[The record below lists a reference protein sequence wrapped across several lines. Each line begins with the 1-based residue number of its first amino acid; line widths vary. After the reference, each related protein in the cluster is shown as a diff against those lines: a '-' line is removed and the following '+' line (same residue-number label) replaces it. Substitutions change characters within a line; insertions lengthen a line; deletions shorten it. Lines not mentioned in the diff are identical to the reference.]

1 MKKRSKI
8 EEKYK
13 WDLTKFCKNDED
25 FYKRLK
31 KLDKEVSKISIFEG
45 LLAESDEKL
54 FDCLEL
60 NEKFGKEHGFLYIYA
75 NLRLKTDNADEK
87 ANEMCEKIN
96 SFTTKYATLTSY
108 IEVEV
113 SAFSDEKLKALQKD
127 SKFKNY
133 KRYFEAILRDKKH
146 ILSKQEEVLLSKL
159 SEFMNGFSDNFDKFS
174 DVDLKFGEIEDSH
187 GKKYQLNQS
196 NYSLYAES
204 KDRTLRKNAFKRMN
218 GKYGEYIN
226 FLANNYISD
235 VKEACVFA
243 KVRKYKSALN
253 REIYDEEASEKAYKL
268 LIEKVRSNI
277 SVVEDFFEI
286 KRKMLNLKS
295 IAVYDTFAPI
305 AIDLDYKFTYD
316 EAINLIKKA
325 LAPLGEDYINLLDR
339 AVKEKWIDVMPN
351 ENKDSGAFSWGCYG
365 ATPVVLTNFEG
376 NMQSVFTLAHELGHA
391 MHSYYS
397 NENQPIQ
404 TAGYVIFV
412 AEVASI
418 TNEMLLLNYL
428 LKNAKNDNE
437 KIYYYNYFLV
447 EARSTIFRQ
456 TMFSEFEEFTHET
469 FEKGIPLTS
478 QLLCKKYAELN
489 KFYHGEKVEQ
499 LDEMQYEW
507 ARIPHFYSHF
517 YVYKYATGM
526 ICAVN
531 IADKLL
537 NDNENMV
544 KKYKKFLSS
553 GCTENPITL
562 LRRCDCDLEK
572 EDIYDNVF
580 SVCKDFIEK
589 WKELI

>member
-1 MKKRSKI
+1 MKKRSQI

-31 KLDKEVSKISIFEG
+31 KLDKEVSKISAFEG
-45 LLAESDEKL
+45 HLAESDEKL

-235 VKEACVFA
+235 VTEACVFA

-447 EARSTIFRQ
+447 
-456 TMFSEFEEFTHET
+456 
-469 FEKGIPLTS
+469 
-478 QLLCKKYAELN
+478 
-489 KFYHGEKVEQ
+489 
-499 LDEMQYEW
+499 
-507 ARIPHFYSHF
+507 
-517 YVYKYATGM
+517 
-526 ICAVN
+526 
-531 IADKLL
+531 
-537 NDNENMV
+537 
-544 KKYKKFLSS
+544 
-553 GCTENPITL
+553 
-562 LRRCDCDLEK
+562 
-572 EDIYDNVF
+572 
-580 SVCKDFIEK
+580 
-589 WKELI
+589 

>member
-1 MKKRSKI
+1 MKKRSEI

-13 WDLTKFCKNDED
+13 WDLSKFCKSDED

-31 KLDKEVSKISIFEG
+31 KLDKEIAKISNFEG
-45 LLAESDEKL
+45 HLAESNEKL
-54 FDCLEL
+54 FECLEL
-60 NEKFGKEHGFLYIYA
+60 NQKFGKEHGFLYIYA
-75 NLRLKTDNADEK
+75 NLKLKTDNADEK
-87 ANEMCEKIN
+87 ANEMCEKIGL
-96 SFTTKYATLTSY
+96 FTTKYATLTAY
-108 IEVEV
+108 IDVEI
-113 SAFSDEKLKALQKD
+113 SAFCDDKLKDLQKNA
-127 SKFKNY
+127 KFKNY

-146 ILSKQEEVLLSKL
+146 ILSKTEELLLSKL
-159 SEFMNGFSDNFDKFS
+159 SDFMGGYSDNFDKFS
-174 DVDLKFGEIEDSH
+174 DADLKFGEIEDSK
-187 GKKYQLNQS
+187 GKKYPLNQS
-196 NYSLYAES
+196 NYILYAES
-204 KDRTLRKNAFKRMN
+204 KDRTLRQNAFKRMN
-218 GKYGEYIN
+218 GKYGEFIN
-226 FLANNYISD
+226 FLANNYIND

-243 KVRKYKSALN
+243 KVRKYSSALSQ
-253 REIYDEEASEKAYKL
+253 ELYEEEVSKKVFDL
-268 LIEKVRSNI
+268 LTTKVRNNI
-277 SVVEDFFEI
+277 SVIEDFFEI
-286 KRKMLNLKS
+286 KRKMLKLDK
-295 IAVYDTFAPI
+295 IAIYDTFAPI
-305 AIDLDYKFTYD
+305 VSDLDYKFTYY
-316 EAINLIKKA
+316 EAIDLIKKA
-325 LAPLGEDYINLLDR
+325 LAPLGEDYINLIDR

-391 MHSYYS
+391 MHSFYS
-397 NENQPIQ
+397 NEKQPIQ

-428 LKNAKNDNE
+428 LENAKSDSE

-447 EARSTIFRQ
+447 EVRSTIFRQ
-456 TMFSEFEEFTHET
+456 TMFSDFEKFTHET

-572 EDIYDNVF
+572 EDIYDNLF